1 MRKLSREEC
10 EILRRSTVMVGPGQ
24 PAPLDRETALAL
36 FHQLADLVDRDR
48 RTRALVA
55 ELQRVL
61 DEDAE

>member
-1 MRKLSREEC
+1 
-10 EILRRSTVMVGPGQ
+10 MVGPGQ

-36 FHQLADLVDRDR
+36 FQQLGELVERDR

-61 DEDAE
+61 AEGPEA